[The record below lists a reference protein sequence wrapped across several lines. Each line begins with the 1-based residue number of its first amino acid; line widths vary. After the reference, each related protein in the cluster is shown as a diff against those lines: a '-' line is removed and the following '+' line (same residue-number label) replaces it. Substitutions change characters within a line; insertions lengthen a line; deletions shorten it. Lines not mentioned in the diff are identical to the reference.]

1 MIYSE
6 FISESLEILKQVQDE
21 TSIPALSRNC
31 EVMYNLDCII
41 YNEFNSTFL
50 ILNYTLCKPGD
61 LP

>member
-21 TSIPALSRNC
+21 TSTPALSRNC
-31 EVMYNLDCII
+31 EVMYNAECII
-41 YNEFNSTFL
+41 YNELNSTL
-50 ILNYTLCKPGD
+50 IILNYALTKPGD